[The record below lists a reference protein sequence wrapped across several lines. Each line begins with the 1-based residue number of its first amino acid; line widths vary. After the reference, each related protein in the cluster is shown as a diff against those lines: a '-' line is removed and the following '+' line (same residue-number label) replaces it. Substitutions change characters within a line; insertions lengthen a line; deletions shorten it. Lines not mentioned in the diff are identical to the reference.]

1 VNSFQQYVD
10 AFARLMAEG
19 VSIPLGEAT
28 GRVEVQPTADAPV
41 ALLFSPH
48 PDDEVIIGGLP
59 LRLMRECGWRVINI
73 AVTQGSNLDRRAERW
88 TELNKCCDRIGF
100 ELLPTRTGGLDRINP
115 ESRRNDPTAWR
126 IDVELIAELVRK
138 HQPAAIFMPHTEDWN
153 VTHIGTNLLVTDAFA
168 LLGADLNCLAVE
180 TEFWRPMQSPNLVV
194 ESSAEDLAHLLEALS
209 FHVGEIS
216 RNPYHLTM
224 PAWMINNVR
233 RGTEVVGGQ
242 GGSGPAMGFATL
254 YRLNR
259 WNGHS
264 LEPACASGKFITI
277 ADDPQALLGSRS

>member
-1 VNSFQQYVD
+1 VNTFQKYVD
-10 AFARLMAEG
+10 AYAQLLADG
-19 VSIPLGEAT
+19 ATIPLGLTA
-28 GRVEVQPTADAPV
+28 GRIEVQPAADAPV

-59 LRLMRECGWRVINI
+59 LRLMRERGWRVINI
-73 AVTQGSNLDRRAERW
+73 AVTQGSNAERRAERW
-88 TELNKCCDRIGF
+88 AELSKCCDHIGF
-100 ELLPTRTGGLDRINP
+100 ELLPTRSGGLDRVNP
-115 ESRRNDPTAWR
+115 DFRASDPAVWESY
-126 IDVELIAELVRK
+126 VELSAEIIRA
-138 HQPAAIFMPHTEDWN
+138 HRPAAIFMPHAEDWN
-153 VTHIGTNLLVTDAFA
+153 VTHIGTNLLVNDALA
-168 LLGADLNCLAVE
+168 SLGADFECLVAE

-242 GGSGPAMGFATL
+242 GGSGPAMNFATL

-259 WNGHS
+259 WQGAS
-264 LEPACASGKFITI
+264 LAPAFDAGKFIPLGE
-277 ADDPQALLGSRS
+277 DPAALLGPRS